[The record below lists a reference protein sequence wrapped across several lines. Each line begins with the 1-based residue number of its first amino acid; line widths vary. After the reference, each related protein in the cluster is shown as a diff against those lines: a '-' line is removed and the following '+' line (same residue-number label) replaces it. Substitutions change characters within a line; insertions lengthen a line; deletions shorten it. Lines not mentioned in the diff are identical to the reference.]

1 MKIELN
7 DKFMFKIAL
16 VVFCFILI
24 IGFKFF
30 YNQNEKLSNQYEINK
45 KLLED
50 YAKEKDSIIKFK
62 NKEIKDLLD
71 LNAKKQII
79 IDKAFVVIDSLQKE
93 KDRIKILYKKRKSD
107 IEELTNVELENYWK
121 NEIK

>member
-7 DKFMFKIAL
+7 DKFLFRAAL
-16 VVFCFILI
+16 ILFCFILI

-30 YNQNEKLSNQYEINK
+30 YNQNQKLESQYQINK

-50 YAKEKDSIIKFK
+50 YAKEKDSVIKAK
-62 NKEIKDLLD
+62 NKEIADLLYV
-71 LNAKKQII
+71 NSQKQKV

-93 KDRIKILYKKRKSD
+93 KERIRIVYKKRKGD
-107 IEELTNVELENYWK
+107 IEELSGVELENYWK

>member
-7 DKFMFKIAL
+7 DKFLFRAAL

-30 YNQNEKLSNQYEINK
+30 YNQNQKLETQYQINK
-45 KLLED
+45 KLLEE
-50 YAKEKDSIIKFK
+50 YAKEKDSIINFK

-71 LNAKKQII
+71 LNAKKQIV
-79 IDKAFVVIDSLQKE
+79 IDKAFSVIDSLQKE
-93 KDRIKILYKKRKSD
+93 KDRIKIVYAKRKGD
-107 IEELTNVELENYWK
+107 IEELTDVQLENYWK

>member
-45 KLLED
+45 KLLEN
-50 YAKEKDSIIKFK
+50 YAKEKDSIINFK

-71 LNAKKQII
+71 LNAKKQRI

-93 KDRIKILYKKRKSD
+93 KDRIKIVYKKRKSD

>member
-7 DKFMFKIAL
+7 DKFLFKIAL

-93 KDRIKILYKKRKSD
+93 KDRIKIVYKKRKGD
-107 IEELTNVELENYWK
+107 IEELTDVELENYWK

>member
-7 DKFMFKIAL
+7 DKFLFRAAL
-16 VVFCFILI
+16 ILFCFILI

-30 YNQNEKLSNQYEINK
+30 YNQNQKLESQYQINK

-50 YAKEKDSIIKFK
+50 YAKEKDSVIKAK
-62 NKEIKDLLD
+62 NKEIADLL
-71 LNAKKQII
+71 NVNSQKQKV

-93 KDRIKILYKKRKSD
+93 KERIRIVYKKRKGD
-107 IEELTNVELENYWK
+107 IEELNGAELENYWK

>member
-7 DKFMFKIAL
+7 DKFMFKAVLIL
-16 VVFCFILI
+16 FCFILI

-45 KLLED
+45 KLLEN

-93 KDRIKILYKKRKSD
+93 KDRIKIVYKKRKGD
-107 IEELTNVELENYWK
+107 IEELTDVELENYWK

>member
-7 DKFMFKIAL
+7 DKFLFRAAL
-16 VVFCFILI
+16 ILFCFILI

-30 YNQNEKLSNQYEINK
+30 YNQNQKLESQYQINK

-50 YAKEKDSIIKFK
+50 YAKEKDSVIKAK
-62 NKEIKDLLD
+62 NKEIADLL
-71 LNAKKQII
+71 NVNSQKQKV

-93 KDRIKILYKKRKSD
+93 KERIRIVYKKRKGD
-107 IEELTNVELENYWK
+107 IEELSGVELENYWK